1 MPLGMTAEREEGTRD
16 MAKLENSNLY
26 LYLEKFQRKSYSD
39 TVSKDVAADFS
50 SCFSEN

>member
-16 MAKLENSNLY
+16 VAKLENSN